1 MSTVYLATDH
11 RLNRNVALKVL
22 HPHLAVDE
30 NFVARLQREA
40 QAAAQLSHPHVVSI
54 FDQAYNGQLAYLVM
68 EYVPGHTLRDELNAR
83 GTLTPREALRYLD
96 AVVEGLGA
104 AHAAG
109 LVHRDVKPENVLLST
124 DGRIKIGDFGLA
136 RAVTT
141 TTNTATL
148 IGTVAY
154 LSPELVNGESADA
167 RSDIYS
173 VGIMLYELLTGQQPF
188 RGDMPIHVALQH
200 VRGSVPAPSDV
211 LPGLSADLDEL
222 VRCCTEMRPEDRPAD
237 GYALLEDLRH
247 MRATMDAADLDFTPA
262 DARVGP
268 GAAGG
273 RTVGADTG
281 ATTVLPAHTEAFGT
295 KALGTAGAGGAA
307 LGAGARPWTGSQPTE
322 AFAAPAFGHAAGR
335 GLDQSATMALDQ
347 ALQHTT
353 VMPAGNRFYVP
364 GDSLPEPMPGEQ
376 EPQGPRGRE
385 AKREARA
392 AEKAQA
398 KSAARPAKTLRKGN
412 PRRRGLIWL
421 AIVLVLAVLGASA
434 GWFFGMGP
442 GALATVPNLSN
453 KTVAQAQELLS
464 REGFSSRVRDVFDEN
479 TLQGLVVTTEPGPA
493 TEQRRFQPVTLLV
506 SKGPVLYPIP
516 TVAGGTLD
524 AAKAA
529 LSEARMAL
537 GTVTEKYDETAPAGT
552 VLSQDPV
559 PGTEKRST
567 TPVDLVVSKGPTPIP
582 VPAVV
587 GQTKD
592 AAAKALADA
601 GLSAAFAAEVFDKTA
616 PAGTVVAQDPAN
628 GALTKGGKVTLT
640 VSKGPKL
647 VNVPSYVGK
656 QVDRAVEELK
666 ALGFEV
672 KVNNILGGFFGTVR
686 DQSPVNKDVPEGST
700 ITLTVV

>member
-1 MSTVYLATDH
+1 MGSTVDSRYLVQSKVARGGMSTVYLATDH
-11 RLNRNVALKVL
+11 RLNRYVALKVL
-22 HPHLAVDE
+22 HPHLALDE

-68 EYVPGHTLRDELNAR
+68 EYVPGNTLRDELNAR
-83 GTLTPREALRYLD
+83 GALTPREALRYLD

-109 LVHRDVKPENVLLST
+109 LVHRDVKPENVLLSH

-154 LSPELVNGESADA
+154 ISPELVNGELADA

-188 RGDMPIHVALQH
+188 RGDMPIHVAMQH
-200 VRGSVPAPSDV
+200 VRGTVPAPSEV

-222 VRCCTEMRPEDRPAD
+222 VRCCTEMRPEDRPED

-247 MRATMDAADLDFTPA
+247 VRATMADTDLDFVPA
-262 DARVGP
+262 GARQP
-268 GAAGG
+268 AAAGG
-273 RTVGADTG
+273 LHGT
-281 ATTVLPAHTEAFGT
+281 ATTVLPAHTAPVRT
-295 KALGTAGAGGAA
+295 
-307 LGAGARPWTGSQPTE
+307 TGHQATE
-322 AFAAPAFGHAAGR
+322 AFAGPAFGQSAG
-335 GLDQSATMALDQ
+335 QSATVALGGL
-347 ALQHTT
+347 ANHTT
-353 VMPAGNRFYVP
+353 VMPAGNRLYVP
-364 GDSLPEPMPGEQ
+364 GDARPEPEVGDRPDRSRV
-376 EPQGPRGRE
+376 PRA

-392 AEKAQA
+392 AEKARA
-398 KSAARPAKTLRKGN
+398 KAAARPVKTLGKGN

-421 AIVLVLAVLGASA
+421 TIVLVLAVLGAGA

-442 GALATVPNLSN
+442 GALATVPEVSN
-453 KTVAQAQELLS
+453 KTVAEAQELLS
-464 REGFSSRVRDVFDEN
+464 REGFNASIEDVFDEN
-479 TLQGLVVTTEPGPA
+479 IAQGLAVTTDPGPA
-493 TEQRRFQPVTLLV
+493 TEQRRFQHVTLLV
-506 SKGPVLYPIP
+506 SKGPVLYPVP
-516 TVAGGTLD
+516 AVTGGTLE
-524 AAKAA
+524 AAKVALTAA
-529 LSEARMAL
+529 KMAL
-537 GTVTEKYDETAPAGT
+537 GTVTERFDESAAAGT
-552 VLSQDPV
+552 VLAQDPA
-559 PGTEKRST
+559 PATEKRSA
-567 TPVDLVVSKGPTPIP
+567 TPVNLVVSKGPTPIP

-587 GQTKD
+587 GQPKD
-592 AAAKALADA
+592 AAAKAIADA
-601 GLSAAFAAEVFDKTA
+601 GLAAVFAPDVFDKTI

-628 GALTKGGKVTLT
+628 GTLTKGGKVTLT

-647 VNVPSYVGK
+647 VTVPSYVGK
-656 QVDRAVEELK
+656 QVEKAVQELK
-666 ALGFEV
+666 DLGFDV